1 MFIYYHLCLSK
12 QTHLYIIKLKERLVL
27 SIYHFLQIRQFLS
40 KNILILYPNKL
51 LPNYRGIIKE
61 KEILEKI
68 ESPHTSQTSPEEF
81 LFVFPDS
88 FMKENF
94 NYYND
99 LLCIVKFILNKDA
112 VDESFFE
119 KQDNTNEA
127 AKSSIEALLL

>member
-1 MFIYYHLCLSK
+1 MLIQTDSSIYNKTKEKTGLEHLSLSPDKTILVEKHIDTLSK
-12 QTHLYIIKLKERLVL
+12 QITTKLSRYYKR
-27 SIYHFLQIRQFLS
+27 
-40 KNILILYPNKL
+40 
-51 LPNYRGIIKE
+51 

-119 KQDNTNEA
+119 KTRQH
-127 AKSSIEALLL
+127 K